1 MASHEDHG
9 HQAAAGA
16 DNVYQAHDVLDE
28 TAKTA
33 VVGLGAGFFMA
44 AVQNALS
51 KRNVGAFGVF
61 SRGAPIIGLAGDATR
76 KSLLVNSPS
85 AIQDVRLRLDL
96 GANFCVC
103 RIAASPAA
111 YTFVSRTV
119 MNLREKDDA
128 FAAALGG
135 FAAGAVIG
143 LPRTKE
149 EGKKLTCLVA
159 KRMPMVFAL
168 GGLVGGVQGAF
179 KLLGG
184 RLDSFKEEGD
194 EFARKETIRRT
205 TRVPV
210 EQTISEIGE
219 GRGIKPPGYE
229 DRRRERIQ
237 EKYGFEINPVK
248 ATVEGS
254 Q

>member
-61 SRGAPIIGLAGDATR
+61 SRGAPIIGLA
-76 KSLLVNSPS
+76 
-85 AIQDVRLRLDL
+85 
-96 GANFCVC
+96 
-103 RIAASPAA
+103 AASPAA

-143 LPRTKE
+143 LPT
-149 EGKKLTCLVA
+149 